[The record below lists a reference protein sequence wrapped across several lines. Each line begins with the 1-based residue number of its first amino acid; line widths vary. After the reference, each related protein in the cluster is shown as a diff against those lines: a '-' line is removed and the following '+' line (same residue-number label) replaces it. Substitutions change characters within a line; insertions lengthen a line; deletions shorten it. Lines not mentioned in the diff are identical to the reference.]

1 MIITITT
8 IKLKPLHI
16 MLPKRRAYVKSY
28 DEKTKWMYIL
38 IKDDKLL
45 KKCNSILDKL
55 GTDIEK

>member
-1 MIITITT
+1 
-8 IKLKPLHI
+8 